1 MLNIQNTQTNM
12 KSYIFKILVTG
23 EGGAGKTSLLK
34 RYVNDKFDES
44 NVLTVGV
51 DFFTKELCFDNVEC
65 LFQLWDLGGQK
76 RFRNLLE
83 NFVMGARGA
92 LLLFDLTRLP
102 DMNDILEWVNIAR
115 LHDIK
120 LPILLIGTK
129 SDLNDYIAVDDESA
143 LHLKN
148 TFNMVDYI
156 KTSAKT
162 GYNVEKAFEAMA
174 KTLININ

>member
-1 MLNIQNTQTNM
+1 M
-12 KSYIFKILVTG
+12 KKYIFKILVSG
-23 EGGAGKTSLLK
+23 EGGAGKTSLLQ
-34 RYVNDKFDES
+34 RYVDDKFDES

-51 DFFTKELCFDNVEC
+51 DFFTKEMAFDNVEC

-76 RFRNLLE
+76 RFRNLLN

-92 LLLFDLTRLP
+92 LLLFDLTHMP
-102 DMNDILEWVNIAR
+102 NVNDILEWVNIAR
-115 LHDIK
+115 IHDMN
-120 LPILLIGTK
+120 LPILLVGTK
-129 SDLNDYIAVDDESA
+129 LDLDEYIAVDDDSA

-162 GYNVEKAFEAMA
+162 GYNVEKVFEVMG
-174 KTLININ
+174 KTLIGLN

>member
-1 MLNIQNTQTNM
+1 M
-12 KSYIFKILVTG
+12 KRYIFKILVAG
-23 EGGAGKTSLLK
+23 EGGAGKTSLLQ
-34 RYVNDKFDES
+34 RYVDDKFEDS

-51 DFFTKELCFDNVEC
+51 DFFTKEIAYDNVEC

-76 RFRNLLE
+76 RFRNLLD

-92 LLLFDLTRLP
+92 LLLFDLTRMP
-102 DMNDILEWVNIAR
+102 NVNDILEWVNISR
-115 LHDIK
+115 IHDMN

-129 SDLNDYIAVDDESA
+129 LDLDEYIAVDDDSA

-156 KTSAKT
+156 KTSAKN
-162 GYNVEKAFEAMA
+162 GYNVEKVFEAMA
-174 KTLININ
+174 KTLISLN

>member
-1 MLNIQNTQTNM
+1 M

-34 RYVNDKFDES
+34 RFVDDMFDES

-65 LFQLWDLGGQK
+65 VFQLWDLGGQK
-76 RFRNLLE
+76 RFRNLLD
-83 NFVMGARGA
+83 NFVMGAKGA
-92 LLLFDLTRLP
+92 LLLFDLTQILKVT
-102 DMNDILEWVNIAR
+102 NILEWVNIAR
-115 LHDIK
+115 LHDIN

-129 SDLNDYIAVDDESA
+129 IDMDDYIAIDGDSA
-143 LHLKN
+143 LYTKN
-148 TFNMVDYI
+148 TFNMIDFI

-162 GYNVEKAFEAMA
+162 GYNVEKAFEVMA
-174 KTLININ
+174 KTLIGIN

>member
-1 MLNIQNTQTNM
+1 M
-12 KSYIFKILVTG
+12 KKYIFKILISG
-23 EGGAGKTSLLK
+23 EGGAGKTSILQ
-34 RYVNDKFDES
+34 RYVDDKFDES

-51 DFFTKELCFDNVEC
+51 DFFTKEITFDNVKC

-76 RFRNLLE
+76 RFRSLLN

-92 LLLFDLTRLP
+92 LLLFDLTHMP
-102 DMNDILEWVNIAR
+102 NVNDILEWVNIAR
-115 LHDIK
+115 IHDLN
-120 LPILLIGTK
+120 LPILLVGTK
-129 SDLNDYIAVDDESA
+129 LDLDEYIAVDDDSA

-162 GYNVEKAFEAMA
+162 GYNVEKVFEVMG
-174 KTLININ
+174 KTLIGLN